1 MIKGKRSGSQNL
13 ALALPPGDVVPCRH
27 GNTGSINTRHLGAYP
42 VEAQAYIFGR
52 LNRVCRPWERACTDS
67 GPLRGVMLARVGA
80 PRRSHGRHAPPPRHR
95 RRRR

>member
-42 VEAQAYIFGR
+42 VEAQAYI
-52 LNRVCRPWERACTDS
+52 VA
-67 GPLRGVMLARVGA
+67 GA
-80 PRRSHGRHAPPPRHR
+80 KFESENTRFMDT
-95 RRRR
+95 